1 LIKPLV
7 HSYTNTPLV
16 NRPSR
21 KAEGLRLKVSSIGIV
36 VNQSN
41 KAIKH
46 SSEQASQSIFE
57 SIQAS
62 KAIQASKPVDLS
74 TNQSIQAS
82 KAIYSAAPNA
92 QPSYPITRVLE

>member
-1 LIKPLV
+1 
-7 HSYTNTPLV
+7 
-16 NRPSR
+16 
-21 KAEGLRLKVSSIGIV
+21 V

-46 SSEQASQSIFE
+46 SSEQASQSIVE

-62 KAIQASKPVDLS
+62 KAIQACKPVDLS
-74 TNQSIQAS
+74 INQSINQSIQAS